1 MKTLILLLLSATLL
15 SSCASENQQ
24 KALDE
29 VAKTYNATTGFTKG
43 FNNDITYFRITV
55 ADSDVINDAEVVSAA
70 SNIAL
75 IVYDHFTEEEKKD
88 YTHIEVE
95 ISKKSNPDDKMTRN
109 YEVSTLVAPTK
120 QAKIFDNFSN
130 AVKSGDFQL
139 MASLI
144 DPQYRKADDAETIKS
159 YIQKFID
166 ENGKITEFRRTG
178 YGLRVFDNNTT
189 NYEFTGFFVFENNK
203 HLSYNLQTYD
213 DINSQYIYG
222 FHID

>member
-1 MKTLILLLLSATLL
+1 MKTLILLLLSVTLL

-43 FNNDITYFRITV
+43 FSNDITYFRITV
-55 ADSDVINDAEVVSAA
+55 ADSDIIDDAQVVSAA

-75 IVYDHFTEEEKKD
+75 MVYDNFTEEERKD

-95 ISKKSNPDDKMTRN
+95 ISKKSNPNDKITRN
-109 YEVSTLVAPTK
+109 YEVSTLVAPNK

-144 DPQYRKADDAETIKS
+144 DPQYRKAEDAETIKT

-166 ENGKITEFRRTG
+166 DNGKIIEFRRTG

-189 NYEFTGFFVFENNK
+189 NYEFTGIFVFENNK
-203 HLSYNLQTYD
+203 HLNYNVQTYD
-213 DINSQYIYG
+213 DVNSQYIYG